1 MIKNHFKIAWRNLLK
16 NKGNSTINILGL
28 ALGMSI
34 ALIIGLWINS
44 EVKYDRFY
52 SKTDRI
58 TQVYTLDTFE
68 GKSHTWG
75 STPAISGPILNEE
88 QPEIEEGV
96 RTADVNHLLHDG
108 ERRFKASGT
117 VSEPGLFNLS
127 ECPFSARNP
136 A

>member
-1 MIKNHFKIAWRNLLK
+1 MIKNHLKIAWRNLLK
-16 NKGNSTINILGL
+16 NKGNSIINILGL
-28 ALGMSI
+28 VLGMSI

-75 STPAISGPILNEE
+75 STPAFLGPIL
-88 QPEIEEGV
+88 
-96 RTADVNHLLHDG
+96 
-108 ERRFKASGT
+108 
-117 VSEPGLFNLS
+117 
-127 ECPFSARNP
+127 
-136 A
+136 